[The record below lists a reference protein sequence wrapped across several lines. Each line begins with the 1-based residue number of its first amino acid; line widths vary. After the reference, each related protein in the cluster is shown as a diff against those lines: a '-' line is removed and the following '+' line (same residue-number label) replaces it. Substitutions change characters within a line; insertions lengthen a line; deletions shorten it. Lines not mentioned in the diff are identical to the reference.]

1 MQKDYRTKWQK
12 LTVNLAPCELL
23 PDDKAYLVSYLPKNK
38 GSRITCRNGYKEQW
52 LAGMKSEP
60 VEHLKQN
67 VGRRKA
73 NVWLR
78 TTYPVLRDEEKYG

>member
-1 MQKDYRTKWQK
+1 MEKDYRTKWQK
-12 LTVNLAPCELL
+12 LADYLKPCELL
-23 PDDKAYLVSYLPKNK
+23 SDDKAYLISYFPKNK

-52 LAGMKSEP
+52 LTGMKIEP

-73 NVWLR
+73 NIWLR
-78 TTYPVLRDEEKYG
+78 ENYPVLRKEEKYG